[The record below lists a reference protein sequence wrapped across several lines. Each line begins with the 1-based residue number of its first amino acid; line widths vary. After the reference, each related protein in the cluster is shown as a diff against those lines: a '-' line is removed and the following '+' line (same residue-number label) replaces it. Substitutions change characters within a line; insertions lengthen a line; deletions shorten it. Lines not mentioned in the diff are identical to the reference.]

1 MRIRITQLRQ
11 RLDDW
16 QLPVEELAA
25 RALRVKREDI
35 LWARL
40 ARKSVDARDKG
51 DVHFTLTLDVETVRP
66 VRLPRNAEEVGE
78 AAASDPALPGRLP
91 QNGKAFGAAEDSARA
106 DSSRLNQWHEESSP
120 ERAAANGVER
130 PALSAAANGVEHP
143 VSSVTGNPASADSSR
158 WNQWREESPSESAAA
173 NARGGSPLVVG
184 MGPAGLFAALTLARA
199 GLNPVVVERGKCV
212 QERDQDVD
220 AFWRGGPFNP
230 ESNVQFG
237 EGGAGTFSDGKLN
250 SGIKDRRCRA
260 VLEEMHRAG
269 APESILWQ
277 AKPHV
282 GTDHLKAMVKN
293 LREEIIALGGDV
305 RFQTRLTGLVVKDG
319 RVTGA
324 RLAGPEGEYALAA
337 DAVILA
343 VGHSAR
349 DTFEM
354 VHETGAA
361 MSRKPFAIG
370 ARIEHRQDAINR
382 AQYGPAAGHPALGAA
397 DYKLAVH
404 LPDGRSV
411 YTFCMCPGGQV
422 VAAASEE
429 GGVVVNGMSLYARDG
444 ENANSALLVN
454 VLPED
459 FGGEGALAG
468 VEFQRRWERA
478 AFEAGGGDYRA
489 PAQRVG
495 DFLQKRDSTGPGSVK
510 PSYRP
515 GVRWGSLDGCLPGFV
530 TGSMRQAL
538 PLLDKKLHGF
548 ADPDAVLTG
557 VETRSSSPV
566 RIERDEGCQSNI
578 RGLYPCGE
586 GAGYAGGIMSAAVD
600 GIRCAEAVIDESLE
614 FRVKS

>member
-1 MRIRITQLRQ
+1 MKIRISQLRQ
-11 RLDDW
+11 KLDDYR
-16 QLPVEELAA
+16 LPLEQLAA
-25 RALRVKREDI
+25 RALRVKPEDI
-35 LWARL
+35 LAAKL
-40 ARKSVDARDKG
+40 VRKSVDARDKG
-51 DVHFTLTLDVETVRP
+51 DIHFTLTLDVETARH
-66 VRLPRNAEEVGE
+66 VRLPRNA
-78 AAASDPALPGRLP
+78 
-91 QNGKAFGAAEDSARA
+91 AEIKNPDDSAPSSA
-106 DSSRLNQWHEESSP
+106 NDGSSRLNQWREEPIP
-120 ERAAANGVER
+120 ERRQQEAAV
-130 PALSAAANGVEHP
+130 P
-143 VSSVTGNPASADSSR
+143 
-158 WNQWREESPSESAAA
+158 
-173 NARGGSPLVVG
+173 PLVVG

-199 GLNPVVVERGKCV
+199 GLRPVVVERGKPV
-212 QERDQDVD
+212 EQREADVA
-220 AFWRGGPFNP
+220 AFWSGGPFNP
-230 ESNVQFG
+230 DSNVQFG

-250 SGIKDRRCRA
+250 SGIKDPRCRR

-293 LREEIIALGGDV
+293 LREQIIALGGDV
-305 RFQTRLTGLVVKDG
+305 RFETKLTGLEIADG
-319 RVTGA
+319 RVKAAVLEGT
-324 RLAGPEGEYALAA
+324 AGRYALEV

-349 DTFEM
+349 DTFGMLAEA
-354 VHETGAA
+354 GAA

-370 ARIEHRQDAINR
+370 ARIEHRQDRINR
-382 AQYGPAAGHPALGAA
+382 AQYGTAAGHPALGAA

-404 LPDGRSV
+404 LPGGRSV

-422 VAAASEE
+422 VAAASEA

-459 FGGEGALAG
+459 FGGDDPLAG
-468 VEFQRRWERA
+468 VRFQQRWERA

-495 DFLQKRDSTGPGSVK
+495 DFLARRPSDGPGGVT

-515 GVRWGSLDGCLPGFV
+515 GVKWGSLDGCLPAFV
-530 TGSMRQAL
+530 TQAMREAL
-538 PLLDKKLHGF
+538 PLLDRKLKGF
-548 ADPDAVLTG
+548 AHPDAVLTG

-566 RIERDEGCQSNI
+566 RIERDENCVSNI
-578 RGLYPCGE
+578 VGLYPCGE

-600 GIRCAEAVIDESLE
+600 GIRSAEAIIK
-614 FRVKS
+614 F

>member
-1 MRIRITQLRQ
+1 MKIRISQLRQ
-11 RLDDW
+11 RLDDYRLTPE
-16 QLPVEELAA
+16 QVTA
-25 RALRVKREDI
+25 RALRVKPEDI
-35 LWARL
+35 RRAKLVR
-40 ARKSVDARDKG
+40 RSVDARDKG

-66 VRLPRNAEEVGE
+66 VRLPKNAAEMTDAPDDE
-78 AAASDPALPGRLP
+78 AAVPAVRPG
-91 QNGKAFGAAEDSARA
+91 A
-106 DSSRLNQWHEESSP
+106 
-120 ERAAANGVER
+120 
-130 PALSAAANGVEHP
+130 HP
-143 VSSVTGNPASADSSR
+143 
-158 WNQWREESPSESAAA
+158 
-173 NARGGSPLVVG
+173 PLVVG

-199 GLNPVVVERGKCV
+199 GLKPVVVERGRPV
-212 QERDQDVD
+212 DRRERDVA
-220 AFWRGGPFNP
+220 AFWNGGPFDP
-230 ESNVQFG
+230 DSNVQFG

-250 SGIKDRRCRA
+250 SGIRDVRCRR
-260 VLEEMHRAG
+260 VLAELHRAG

-282 GTDHLKAMVKN
+282 GTDHLKTMVKN

-305 RFQTRLTGLVVKDG
+305 RFETRLTGLEVRNG

-324 RLAGPEGEYALAA
+324 ALRGPEGTYSLQTGS
-337 DAVILA
+337 VILA

-354 VHETGAA
+354 LYRTGAA

-370 ARIEHRQDAINR
+370 ARIEHRQAWINR
-382 AQYGPAAGHPALGAA
+382 AQYGPVAGHPALGAA

-404 LPDGRSV
+404 LPGGRSA

-422 VAAASEE
+422 VAAASEA
-429 GGVVVNGMSLYARDG
+429 GGLVVNGMSLYARDG

-459 FGGEGALAG
+459 FGGDDPLAG
-468 VEFQRRWERA
+468 VRFQQKWERA

-495 DFLQKRDSTGPGSVK
+495 DFLARRDSAGPGLVT

-515 GVRWGSLDGCLPGFV
+515 GVKWGTLDGCLPGFV
-530 TGSMRQAL
+530 TEAMREAL
-538 PLLDKKLHGF
+538 PLLDRKLKGF
-548 ADPDAVLTG
+548 AHPDAVLTG

-566 RIERDEGCQSNI
+566 RIERDANCASNLL
-578 RGLYPCGE
+578 GLYPCGE

-600 GIRCAEAVIDESLE
+600 GMRCAESVMGIGEKGTFNHELIYLS
-614 FRVKS
+614 R

>member
-1 MRIRITQLRQ
+1 MPPAEI
-11 RLDDW
+11 
-16 QLPVEELAA
+16 AA
-25 RALRVKREDI
+25 RALRAKPGDI
-35 LWARL
+35 LSARL

-51 DVHFTLTLDVETVRP
+51 DVHFSLTLDVETARP
-66 VRLPRNAEEVGE
+66 VRLPRNAREMTDEEWSVESGE
-78 AAASDPALPGRLP
+78 LREYSRGRFSAL
-91 QNGKAFGAAEDSARA
+91 ESVARKT
-106 DSSRLNQWHEESSP
+106 D
-120 ERAAANGVER
+120 GG
-130 PALSAAANGVEHP
+130 SAAADL
-143 VSSVTGNPASADSSR
+143 PADDP
-158 WNQWREESPSESAAA
+158 QESAVAA
-173 NARGGSPLVVG
+173 GHGHRPLVVG

-199 GLNPVVVERGKCV
+199 GMKPVVVERGRPV
-212 QERDQDVD
+212 DRRERDVA
-220 AFWRGGPFNP
+220 AFWAGGPLDP

-250 SGIKDRRCRA
+250 SGIKDPRCRW
-260 VLEEMHRAG
+260 VLWEMHRAG

-282 GTDHLKAMVKN
+282 GTDHLKAVVKH
-293 LREEIIALGGDV
+293 LREQILALGGDV
-305 RFQTRLTGLVVKDG
+305 RFETKLTGLIVRDG
-319 RVTGA
+319 AVAGA
-324 RLAGPEGEYALAA
+324 KLQGPDGEYELAA

-354 VHETGAA
+354 LYETGVA

-370 ARIEHRQDAINR
+370 ARVEHRQAAVNR
-382 AQYGPAAGHPALGAA
+382 AQYGPAANHPALGAA

-404 LPDGRSV
+404 LPGGRSV

-429 GGVVVNGMSLYARDG
+429 GGLAVNGMSLYARDG

-459 FGGEGALAG
+459 FGGDDPLAG
-468 VEFQRRWERA
+468 VRFQRKWERA
-478 AFEAGGGDYRA
+478 AFQTGGGDYRA
-489 PAQRVG
+489 PAQKVG
-495 DFLQKRDSTGPGSVK
+495 DFLARRPSDGPGSVM

-515 GVRWGSLDGCLPGFV
+515 GVKWGSINGCLPGFV
-530 TGSMRQAL
+530 TDAMREAL
-538 PLLDKKLHGF
+538 PLLDRKLRGF

-566 RIERDEGCQSNI
+566 RVERDANCVASL

-600 GIRCAEAVIDESLE
+600 GIRCAEAAMEAYEEGES
-614 FRVKS
+614 

>member
-1 MRIRITQLRQ
+1 MPPAEI
-11 RLDDW
+11 
-16 QLPVEELAA
+16 AA
-25 RALRVKREDI
+25 RALRAKPGDI
-35 LWARL
+35 LSARL

-51 DVHFTLTLDVETVRP
+51 DVHFSLTLDVETARP
-66 VRLPRNAEEVGE
+66 VRLPRTAREMTDEEWSVESGE
-78 AAASDPALPGRLP
+78 LREYSRGFFFAL
-91 QNGKAFGAAEDSARA
+91 ESVARKT
-106 DSSRLNQWHEESSP
+106 D
-120 ERAAANGVER
+120 GG
-130 PALSAAANGVEHP
+130 SAAADL
-143 VSSVTGNPASADSSR
+143 PADDP
-158 WNQWREESPSESAAA
+158 QESAAA
-173 NARGGSPLVVG
+173 NASRRCLVVG

-199 GLNPVVVERGKCV
+199 GMKPVVVERGRPV
-212 QERDQDVD
+212 DRRERDVA
-220 AFWRGGPFNP
+220 AFWAGGPLDP

-250 SGIKDRRCRA
+250 SGIKDPRCRW
-260 VLEEMHRAG
+260 VLWEMHRAG

-282 GTDHLKAMVKN
+282 GTDHLKAVVKH
-293 LREEIIALGGDV
+293 LREQILALGGDV
-305 RFQTRLTGLVVKDG
+305 RFETKLTGLIVRDG
-319 RVTGA
+319 AVAGA
-324 RLAGPEGEYALAA
+324 KLQGPDGEYELAA

-354 VHETGAA
+354 LYETGVA

-370 ARIEHRQDAINR
+370 ARVEHRQAAVNR
-382 AQYGPAAGHPALGAA
+382 AQYGPAANHPALGAA

-404 LPDGRSV
+404 LPGGRSV

-429 GGVVVNGMSLYARDG
+429 GGLAVNGMSLYARDG

-459 FGGEGALAG
+459 FGGDDPLAG
-468 VEFQRRWERA
+468 VRFQRKWERA
-478 AFEAGGGDYRA
+478 AFQAGGGDYRA
-489 PAQRVG
+489 PAQKVG
-495 DFLQKRDSTGPGSVK
+495 DFLARRPSDGPGSVM

-515 GVRWGSLDGCLPGFV
+515 GVKWGSINGCLPGFV
-530 TGSMRQAL
+530 TDAMREAL
-538 PLLDKKLHGF
+538 PLLDRKLRGF

-566 RIERDEGCQSNI
+566 RVERDANCVASL

-600 GIRCAEAVIDESLE
+600 GIRCAEAAMEAYEEGES
-614 FRVKS
+614 